1 VIAKA
6 VEITTLADLPTPT
19 DIPDVDRA
27 LLRPD
32 EDAVEKEDRD
42 LDQMNEEVEGL
53 AVDHRLIDERAEEV
67 KRCVLAR

>member
-1 VIAKA
+1 MIAKA
-6 VEITTLADLPTPT
+6 VRITTLADLPTRT
-19 DIPDVDRA
+19 DTPDVDRA

-42 LDQMNEEVEGL
+42 LDQMKEEVEGL
-53 AVDHRLIDERAEEV
+53 AVDRRLIDERADGM